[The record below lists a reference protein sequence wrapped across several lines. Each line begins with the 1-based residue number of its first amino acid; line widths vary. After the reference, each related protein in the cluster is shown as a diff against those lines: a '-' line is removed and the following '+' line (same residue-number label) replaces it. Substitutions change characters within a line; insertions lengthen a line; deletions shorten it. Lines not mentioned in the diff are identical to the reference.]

1 VRLDLQVHSVLGSG
15 DSVIQP
21 DELAD
26 ACVSAGIDGVGLTE
40 HSTTR
45 YEELRSA
52 LEDRGC
58 KLLPGREVAFG
69 PHHVLVFS
77 ADEDLLRS
85 LPTKPAAEQLA
96 DPALA
101 CLWAHPAFPGG
112 AGVYP
117 PMVPNHDRMKEFLNA
132 VELLNGRRMHVADG
146 ISQAFDAA
154 RQLGL
159 PLTAGSDA
167 HRPDE
172 VGKCFTEVEVEDG
185 ADTAA
190 VVEAIRAGRVA
201 PHLSA
206 PWATLHGYDY
216 RQELAGFLK

>member
-1 VRLDLQVHSVLGSG
+1 MRH
-15 DSVIQP
+15 
-21 DELAD
+21 
-26 ACVSAGIDGVGLTE
+26 
-40 HSTTR
+40 
-45 YEELRSA
+45 A
-52 LEDRGC
+52 LEDHGR

-69 PHHVLVFS
+69 SHHVLVFS

-85 LPTKPAAEQLA
+85 LPEKPTAEQLA
-96 DPALA
+96 DAALA

-117 PMVPNHDRMKEFLNA
+117 PMVPDSGRMKEFLSA

-146 ISQAFDAA
+146 ISQAADAA

-172 VGKCFTEVEVEDG
+172 VGKCFTEVDVDDA
-185 ADTAA
+185 ADATT
-190 VVEAIRAGRVA
+190 VVAAIRAGRVA

-206 PWATLHGYDY
+206 PWAALHGYDY
-216 RQELAGFLK
+216 RQELAGFVK